1 MGAGGGGGWPL
12 GSKAA
17 SAGTISADAA
27 PASPRVRRDPRKV
40 CSGTVAPFECSA
52 FKTVE
57 GRVSVFFLFC
67 FFLPVNCFSVF
78 IFYIFTLL
86 PVNLVFR
93 H

>member
-17 SAGTISADAA
+17 SAGTTSEDAA
-27 PASPRVRRDPRKV
+27 TPAGPGVRRDPRKV
-40 CSGTVAPFECSA
+40 RSSALAPFECSV
-52 FKTVE
+52 FKTLE
-57 GRVSVFFLFC
+57 GCVSVFFL

-86 PVNLVFR
+86 PVNFVFR